1 MKISQWS
8 LRHPVPVGVITAAAV
23 FFGVLALF
31 SLNREFVPPVTPPSI
46 SVVTLWPG
54 SAAETVERDLT
65 LVLEDHLAGL
75 SGLRELH
82 SESREGASIIR
93 IQFAEER
100 NPDSMVEQ
108 VRARIDEASRDLPKG
123 ILGRPQVESW
133 GSLNLPVF
141 SFTVS
146 GPFDSHEL
154 AEYIEDE
161 VLSEVYAVDGV
172 GRAVVLGDRRRILAV
187 QLDSETLTGA
197 GITPLEVLGTLQK
210 RNVSVPA
217 GLVEWKGNEWALR
230 VTGEF
235 HDPSEITDLPVGF
248 ADSQPIRLGQTA
260 SVGEV
265 YEDADERIRRD
276 GEDTAVVQITK
287 RESGNVLKMSR
298 ELRRRLKALEALE
311 TGGVRFEVL
320 HDDAETVRQS
330 LFSVLRSTVTGFLM
344 AVAVIWIF
352 LRDWRCTTVIA
363 ASLPVSLVIAFAGMR
378 LAGQSINVLTMAGIT
393 VSLGMVVDA
402 SIVVLEN
409 IQRRRS
415 AGSSPESAAAEG
427 ASGVSG
433 AVTASVTTT
442 LCVFVPMF
450 FLKGIAGIVLKDLSL
465 SLVFALGAS
474 LFSALFIVPPLARR
488 NLPRMRYHA
497 DGSSGPRFITRLEN
511 GYRRSLKG
519 ALKISGT
526 VIFASAG
533 ILVVSVLIA
542 DIMGISFIP
551 AADYNEIFVSMEL
564 PPGSTLEQG
573 VETADLTG
581 QLIRREIPEVT
592 DAVFYVGM
600 EDELSGEARTRE
612 MIWAHLLLTKGNPEE
627 EEDGGAFS
635 RIFSRIRSRVFR
647 RSSRRSF
654 REIIQQLNSILPPAL
669 PGINTAVVN
678 GGFDR
683 MLSMAAD
690 GSGYRVE
697 LISESWDS
705 LRAAADRVE
714 TILRDYPGTASLQ
727 RDYSEERRFITA
739 RLLPDALARLGV
751 SAQDAAATAR
761 IAFHGIEA
769 GNYRPP
775 GGDDKV
781 IRLTT
786 NLKGAAPDSRSA
798 NLLPIR
804 TAGGTLVSF
813 DSVSEI
819 REESGVSS
827 IRRRDRKRTVTVTA
841 FTEGENI
848 RPLTRHLE
856 NALRTN
862 PLPGD
867 VQWRVQGVGGLI
879 GDSLG
884 RLAVALAAAL
894 FLVYAVMAI
903 QFEALIQPLII
914 MASVPFCFI
923 GVVGGLAI
931 FGSTLSIVSFLGI
944 AALGG
949 IVVNNAIVQIDR
961 INRLRREGMELTE
974 AVLHG
979 AVSRLRPILMTT
991 LTTFFGVIPL
1001 ALAAGSGARI
1011 YAPLGQAVAGGLFT
1025 STLVTLYLIPV
1036 LYRLVERHKEK
1047 RSALDP
1053 DTAVN
1058 GAA

>member
-8 LRHPVPVGVITAAAV
+8 LKHPVPVGVITAAAI

-65 LVLEDHLAGL
+65 LVLEDHLADL

-82 SESREGASIIR
+82 SESREGTSII
-93 IQFAEER
+93 QMQLAEDR
-100 NPDSMVEQ
+100 NSDSMIEQ
-108 VRARIDEASRDLPKG
+108 VRTRIDEASRDLPKD

-133 GSLNLPVF
+133 GSLNVPVF

-154 AEYIEDE
+154 AEYIEDT

-172 GRAVVLGDRRRILAV
+172 GRAVVLGERRRILAV
-187 QLDSETLTGA
+187 QLDSEALTGA

-217 GLVEWKGNEWALR
+217 GLVEWNGNEWALR

-235 HDPSEITDLPVGF
+235 HDPSEITDLPVGL
-248 ADSQPIRLGQTA
+248 ADSKPIRLGQTA

-265 YEDADERIRRD
+265 YEDVEERIRRD

-298 ELRRRLKALEALE
+298 ELRRRLKALK
-311 TGGVRFEVL
+311 TGGVRFDIL

-330 LFSVLRSTVTGFLM
+330 LFSVLRSAVTGLLM

-352 LRDWRCTTVIA
+352 LRDRHCTTVIA
-363 ASLPVSLVIAFAGMR
+363 ASLPISLVMTFAGMR

-415 AGSSPESAAAEG
+415 AGSSPESAASEG

-442 LCVFVPMF
+442 LCVFAPMF
-450 FLKGIAGIVLKDLSL
+450 FLKGIAGIILKDLSL
-465 SLVFALGAS
+465 SLIFALGAS
-474 LFSALFIVPPLARR
+474 LFSALFIVPPLAKQ
-488 NLPRMRYHA
+488 NLPRMRYNA
-497 DGSSGPRFITRLEN
+497 DGRSGPRFITRLEN
-511 GYRRSLKG
+511 GYRRSLEG
-519 ALKISGT
+519 AFRISGT

-533 ILVVSVLIA
+533 ILVISVFIA

-551 AADYNEIFVSMEL
+551 AADYNEVFVSMEL

-573 VETADLTG
+573 VETADLAG
-581 QLIRREIPEVT
+581 EVIRREIPEVT

-600 EDELSGEARTRE
+600 ENELSGEARTRE
-612 MIWAHLLLTKGNPEE
+612 MIWGHLLLTKGPPE
-627 EEDGGAFS
+627 EEDGGTF
-635 RIFSRIRSRVFR
+635 SRVFR
-647 RSSRRSF
+647 RSSRRNF
-654 REIIQQLNSILPPAL
+654 REIIQQLNRILPPAL
-669 PGINTAVVN
+669 PGVNTAVMN

-690 GSGYRVE
+690 GSGFRVE
-697 LISESWDS
+697 LISESWDD
-705 LRAAADRVE
+705 LRGAADRVE
-714 TILRDYPGTASLQ
+714 AVLRDYPGTASVQ

-751 SAQDAAATAR
+751 SAQDAATTAR
-761 IAFHGIEA
+761 IAFHGIKA
-769 GNYRPP
+769 GDYRPP
-775 GGDDKV
+775 GGEDRL

-786 NLKGAAPDSRSA
+786 DLKGAAPDARSA

-804 TAGGTLVSF
+804 TGSGTLVSF

-841 FTEGENI
+841 FTEDENI
-848 RPLTRHLE
+848 RPLARHLE
-856 NALRTN
+856 NALRAN

-867 VQWRVQGVGGLI
+867 VQWKVQGVTGLI

-884 RLAVALAAAL
+884 RLALALAAAL
-894 FLVYAVMAI
+894 FLVYSVMAI
-903 QFEALIQPLII
+903 QFEHLVQPLII

-961 INRLRREGMELTE
+961 INHLRREGMELTE
-974 AVLHG
+974 AVVKG

-1001 ALAAGSGARI
+1001 AAAAGSGARI

-1047 RSALDP
+1047 RGALDP
-1053 DTAVN
+1053 DAAVN